1 MNTNKSILIIM
12 DGWGIAEDPSVSA
25 IKSAHTPFFDSCLQ
39 KYPNIQ
45 LEASGTAVGLPQ
57 GQMGNSEV
65 GHMNI
70 GAGRV
75 VYQMLERINLSLKD
89 GSFAQNEQFQAILS
103 YCKDKQKP
111 LHLMGLLSD
120 GGVHSSLDHL
130 KGILSE
136 LAKHDLQHGVFV
148 HCFTDGRDT
157 DPQGGVGYVQDL
169 QQHMDSIH
177 TGKITSIIGRYY
189 AMDRDK
195 RWERTRKAYDLL
207 IHGRGEKVADPVE
220 GLQHSYNSGIT
231 DEFIEPLLITESGQ
245 AVAQLKEGDAVLFF
259 NFRTDRGRQLTHV
272 LTQEAIPEQ
281 DMNPLGLHYTT
292 MTRYDKTF
300 KGVEVIF
307 EKEGIPNGLGEY
319 LSNQGKTQI
328 RIAETEKYPHV
339 TFFFNGGREA
349 PMKGEDHILCP
360 SPKVATYDLK
370 PEMSA
375 HDIRDQ
381 IIPHLQKGEV
391 DYVCL
396 NFANPDMVG
405 HTGVFEAAVKAC
417 ETVDQCTQAVAEA
430 AMAQGYKIIITADHG
445 NADRMRNPDG
455 SPHTAHTT
463 VTVPCILIDPREEFT
478 YASDKTGKLGDLA
491 PTLLTLMG
499 MEVPSEMT
507 GDVLVKKMEVNA

>member
-1 MNTNKSILIIM
+1 M

-25 IKSAHTPFFDSCLQ
+25 IEAAHTPFYDHCLQ
-39 KYPNIQ
+39 KYPHIS
-45 LEASGTAVGLPQ
+45 LEASGTAVGLPA

-70 GAGRV
+70 GAGRI
-75 VYQMLERINLSLKD
+75 VYQMLERINKSLKD
-89 GSFAQNEQFQAILS
+89 GEFAQNEQFRAILT
-103 YCKDKQKP
+103 YCKANQKP
-111 LHLMGLLSD
+111 LHLMGLVSD
-120 GGVHSSLDHL
+120 GGVHSSLEHL

-136 LAKHDLQHGVFV
+136 LAKHDLPAGVYI

-157 DPQGGVGYVQDL
+157 DPQGGIGYLAEL
-169 QQHMDSIH
+169 QQHLDQTG
-177 TGKITSIIGRYY
+177 TGKIASVIGRYF

-207 IHGRGEKVADPVE
+207 VHAKGTPTEDAKSA
-220 GLQHSYNSGIT
+220 LQASYDKGVY
-231 DEFIEPLLITESGQ
+231 DEFVEPISVQ
-245 AVAQLKEGDAVLFF
+245 ANGKPVATLQEGDAILFF

-272 LTQEAIPEQ
+272 LSQASVPEQ
-281 DMNPLGLHYTT
+281 EMTPLAFHYTT
-292 MTRYDKTF
+292 MTRYDKKF
-300 KGVEVIF
+300 KGVNVLF
-307 EKEGIPNGLGEY
+307 EKEDIANGLGEY

-339 TFFFNGGREA
+339 TFFFNGGREN
-349 PMKGEDHILCP
+349 PMPGEEHILCP

-375 HDIRDQ
+375 HDIRDA
-381 IIPHLQKGEV
+381 IIPRLKAGKV

-417 ETVDQCTQAVAEA
+417 ETVDSSTQAVAEA
-430 AMAQGYKIIITADHG
+430 AMNQGYKIIITADHG

-463 VTVPCILIDPREEFT
+463 VEVPCILIDPEDKFT
-478 YASDKTGKLGDLA
+478 FASDQVGKLGDLA
-491 PTLLTLMG
+491 PTLLTLMN
-499 MEVPSEMT
+499 MEVPAEMT
-507 GDVLVKKMEVNA
+507 GDILVKRQEVTT